1 MGDIEGIRHVST
13 QFNYKEEY
21 ILKHRIIAAAIML
34 LTALLLSACSDS
46 IRSESK
52 NNEEVR
58 EDEEPEQTKSAGQ
71 DKPVASIDTHKR
83 LEGWTIT
90 VYAEEDRVF
99 QYSGTIELGRPR
111 EIIVRVEEE
120 TNE

>member
-1 MGDIEGIRHVST
+1 MEKGEH
-13 QFNYKEEY
+13 N
-21 ILKHRIIAAAIML
+21 LKHKIIVAAVML
-34 LTALLLSACSDS
+34 LTAFLLSSCQGDEPDS
-46 IRSESK
+46 
-52 NNEEVR
+52 
-58 EDEEPEQTKSAGQ
+58 EQTKSANQ

-111 EIIVRVEEE
+111 EIIVRVREGADAEEQTE
-120 TNE
+120 